1 MKIEKRL
8 FQIKNSCLKTEKQ
21 LFENKINESRVST
34 LAKERILRL
43 YEQYSDDMYFSRADV
58 MRITRITS
66 SPAGE
71 LIKRM
76 KKEKLIVPVVGH
88 GKGRY
93 RFKI

>member
-1 MKIEKRL
+1 M
-8 FQIKNSCLKTEKQ
+8 KNSCLKTEKR
-21 LFENKINESRVST
+21 LFENKINESGIST
-34 LAKERILRL
+34 LAKEKILRM
-43 YEQYSDDMYFSRADV
+43 YEQYSGEMYFSRADV
-58 MRITRITS
+58 MRITGITS

-71 LIKRM
+71 LIKKM